1 MHEPPKRGLGMLTI
15 AVCVGSSCHIK
26 GSYQVIS
33 RFQALIRQWELENQ
47 VELKGVFCVG
57 HCTGAVAVQIDTG
70 PVMCITA
77 DDVDEIFSEQVLP
90 KVGVR

>member
-1 MHEPPKRGLGMLTI
+1 MLTI

-33 RFQALIRQWELENQ
+33 RFQALIRQWELQDE
-47 VELKGVFCVG
+47 VELKGVFCVS

-70 PVMCITA
+70 PVISVTA
-77 DDVDEIFSEQVLP
+77 SNVDEIFHQQVLP
-90 KVGVR
+90 QVGVK